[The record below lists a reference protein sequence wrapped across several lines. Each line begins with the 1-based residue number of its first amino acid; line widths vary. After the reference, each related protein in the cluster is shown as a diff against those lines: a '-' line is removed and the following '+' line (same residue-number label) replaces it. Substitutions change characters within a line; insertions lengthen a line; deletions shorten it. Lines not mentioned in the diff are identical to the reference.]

1 MGKEMGREQ
10 AKASE
15 SCANYSELGKGMVRK
30 CKDMLEVIHRWGPCE
45 GIQRRQWPLPSP
57 GVQGDPPMEG
67 VLLPPLESE
76 TGMLGNVPVSRTA
89 SRAYFCLFKM
99 DLKF

>member
-1 MGKEMGREQ
+1 MRAFREGSGLCLVQ
-10 AKASE
+10 E
-15 SCANYSELGKGMVRK
+15 SR
-30 CKDMLEVIHRWGPCE
+30 
-45 GIQRRQWPLPSP
+45 
-57 GVQGDPPMEG
+57 GDPPMEG